1 MWGVVRLELA
11 CSISD
16 CRCAVRWS
24 RNLYRCSSLPP
35 PPPPSQVLRLVIRW
49 RRRRRPGRIRIWR
62 GTEKSM
68 KCSRRRRVVVSAP
81 FIGAIMSSRFPFLD
95 AAVMQFVAQQPLD
108 CLVDYTLA
116 QGSGDK
122 RILRLVAHRLGLTT
136 ASTAVKRAIQFGSR
150 IAHVSDKRR
159 FGSRRKATGEAE

>member
-1 MWGVVRLELA
+1 M
-11 CSISD
+11 
-16 CRCAVRWS
+16 
-24 RNLYRCSSLPP
+24 
-35 PPPPSQVLRLVIRW
+35 
-49 RRRRRPGRIRIWR
+49 R
-62 GTEKSM
+62 GTLVPQPVPLQLAATATAAVAGTSTGDSLASTAA
-68 KCSRRRRVVVSAP
+68 SRSDSYLAWNGEVYEVLKRRRVVVSAP

-136 ASTAVKRAIQFGSR
+136 ASSAVKRAIQFGSR